1 MDKPT
6 PKERLQHVLDSISR
20 IRTFMQD
27 ISLEI
32 FTTNILLQNGVKY
45 EFLIIGEA
53 IRHIDQ
59 DILDKYEYPWHI
71 PRPFRNYI
79 IHAYHEI
86 KIDRICFAT
95 QYLGDLEEIMRA
107 ILKNEF

>member
-6 PKERLQHVLDSISR
+6 PKERVQHVLDSITS
-20 IRTFMQD
+20 IRSFMEHITFEMFSSD
-27 ISLEI
+27 K
-32 FTTNILLQNGVKY
+32 LLQNGVKY

-71 PRPFRNYI
+71 PRSFRNYI
-79 IHAYHEI
+79 AHHYHGI
-86 KIDRICFAT
+86 KIELIFLAT
-95 QYLGDLEEIMRA
+95 SDLHDLENVMMLIRR
-107 ILKNEF
+107 NEF